1 MTHHLISCFRPPMCV
16 CVCADVSLVVLTQR
30 FLELMQE
37 APGGS
42 VDLGQV
48 AMRLKTRRRRVYDV
62 TNVLGGINLV
72 QKESASRIRW
82 T

>member
-1 MTHHLISCFRPPMCV
+1 MCV
-16 CVCADVSLVVLTQR
+16 FVCPDVSLVVLTQR

-48 AMRLKTRRRRVYDV
+48 AMRLKTRRRRVYDI

-82 T
+82 M